1 LHTPHPAPI
10 LVFLFG
16 SYNAGK
22 IETATTKGLGG
33 ESIAILVDKP
43 LLQIARFYISMNIT
57 DELERLGQ
65 LHQDGMLNDA
75 EFALA
80 KTRLLNDNQSGGESR
95 SLGEAANRYVT
106 LQMVMAGVGV
116 ILFLIFV
123 FKVMLPG
130 MQQTGFSGWKPSVE
144 IQAPR

>member
-1 LHTPHPAPI
+1 
-10 LVFLFG
+10 
-16 SYNAGK
+16 
-22 IETATTKGLGG
+22 
-33 ESIAILVDKP
+33 
-43 LLQIARFYISMNIT
+43 MNMI

-80 KTRLLNDNQSGGESR
+80 KSRLLNDDQPRPRDDEPHR

-116 ILFLIFV
+116 ILFLIFI

-130 MQQTGFSGWKPSVE
+130 MQQTDSPGWQPTVE

>member
-1 LHTPHPAPI
+1 
-10 LVFLFG
+10 
-16 SYNAGK
+16 
-22 IETATTKGLGG
+22 
-33 ESIAILVDKP
+33 
-43 LLQIARFYISMNIT
+43 MNIT

-80 KTRLLNDNQSGGESR
+80 KSRLLNDDPPGGADR

-123 FKVMLPG
+123 FKVMLPN
-130 MQQTGFSGWKPSVE
+130 MQTNPSGWKPSVE
-144 IQAPR
+144 IQAP